1 MRFGKK
7 ELLGVDIGSRSVKL
21 VRLTRRNGD
30 KLHLDTCLFLEIQK
44 EAPNFVTAFHDAL
57 SQHNLLGLSAA
68 SSIDNPGLRTAKIE
82 LPAMPEGDLRD
93 AVRWKMR
100 DAVEG
105 PVDEYSVAH
114 SIIDETVAGGTHR
127 LVVAA
132 FALKRQEV
140 ADRVSLLTRVGLKPV
155 VVEPSIVSLAACLD
169 QVYPS
174 TDHFIGGVD
183 IGGDTAQM
191 VIIGKGKFY
200 FSRNLPGVALNAAET
215 DKSPFMQKLAVEI
228 QTAFDTFS
236 VSFNVEK
243 VHRLYLSGGGAGVPG
258 LAGYLTTNLAVPT
271 EILNPFAGIEVPP
284 EMEQMARAAPFVYGQ
299 AVALALMNG

>member
-1 MRFGKK
+1 MKFGKK

-21 VRLTRRNGD
+21 VKLIHPNGGKPRLD
-30 KLHLDTCLFLEIQK
+30 ACALLEIQK
-44 EAPNFVTAFHDAL
+44 SSPNFVPAFHDAL
-57 SQHNLLGLSAA
+57 EQHNLLGLSAA
-68 SSIDNPGLRTAKIE
+68 ACIDDPGLRTAKLE

-105 PVDEYSVAH
+105 SVDEYSVAH
-114 SIIDETVAGGTHR
+114 SIIDETVAAGTRR

-140 ADRVSLLTRVGLKPV
+140 AERISLLSRVGLKPV

-169 QVYPS
+169 CVYPS
-174 TDHFIGGVD
+174 ADHFVGGVD
-183 IGGDTAQM
+183 IGGDAAQM

-200 FSRNLPGVALNAAET
+200 FSRNLPGVALNTAET
-215 DKSPFMQKLAVEI
+215 DVTPFIKKLAVEV
-228 QTAFDTFS
+228 QTTLDTFS

-258 LAGYLTTNLAVPT
+258 LTDYLTTNLAVPT
-271 EILNPFAGIEVPP
+271 EILNPFVGIEVPP
-284 EMEQMARAAPFVYGQ
+284 GMEKIVKAIPFVYGQ